1 MEHTYT
7 VHVWMGIVMGWR
19 QREMVIHA
27 DSYVI
32 RKIKNKKFFQNANA
46 KTTTFF
52 LQNARVYDVPL
63 NSKSKRTDESHYEF
77 IIQTYE
83 VKNFIRAS
91 SKENK
96 IAIINKLNEVIQN
109 VNSKSA
115 FSNDYQNYRNAILK
129 QFDTVDPFN
138 SVTLRLT
145 HFQNL
150 FLEFNQKLETLKTLI
165 TEKNIKYKQNEF
177 VTVHCNMVIIKDEMK
192 KQFDEI
198 ISTIYDYHECKGNDG
213 FEMEGTTTT
222 NIKDIQAKQEEQ
234 QPTQSS
240 SSSSQ
245 NENLNED
252 NNNIIS
258 DDESSRSIS
267 NNNNNQQQISCSMFS
282 SDVNDFINKTYSF
295 EPRTQFTKSFGC
307 GNNLVKEFFK
317 SMTTRKGSLP
327 IYFNEPITMLQKQ
340 CERFYYMDLLTKA
353 NEEEDPK
360 MQMCYIS
367 AFIIGEIFLNL
378 GRVLKPFNPI
388 LGETYEYYDNSKQ
401 FRFFSEQVSHNPPIS
416 AFIGE
421 TPAFAMFG
429 DSRAS
434 TSFKLLK
441 GCLEVSFNNKTHLL
455 LKKHNRYFVFNK
467 PLILMKGLVKAPVHN
482 DYGGDVTIQCIE
494 CPDVKCVLTFID
506 ESKKP
511 IGTFEGK
518 VYDGE
523 KVVYEIGGNWNNE
536 VYYTDNEGNNKVTLL
551 NVDANEKYITNTEN
565 CYTLPT
571 FSYVL
576 NQTTE
581 ELSNTL
587 PKCDSRMRPDLR
599 EYEEGDNTK
608 AQEIKLKIE
617 MKQRLRHQKFEE
629 DKVQYT
635 PYYFVNEYNEKS
647 DDYVYLFNGKYWYDK
662 ANGNVKELKDSDI
675 FDITG
680 IVI

>member
-1 MEHTYT
+1 MEFT
-7 VHVWMGIVMGWR
+7 VQIWMGIVMGWR
-19 QREMVIHA
+19 QRVLAIGE

-32 RKIKNKKFFQNANA
+32 KKAKPKKLFANANL
-46 KTTTFF
+46 KTSTFF
-52 LQNARVYDVPL
+52 LQNASVHDVPL
-63 NSKSKRTDESHYEF
+63 NPKAKRTEESKFEF
-77 IIQTYE
+77 VIQTYDA
-83 VKNFIRAS
+83 KNFIRAS
-91 SKENK
+91 SKEDK
-96 IAIINKLNEVIQN
+96 VLIINKLNEIIQT

-115 FSNDYQNYRNAILK
+115 FSNDYQNYRNAILQ
-129 QFDTVDPFN
+129 QFDAVDPFN

-150 FLEFNQKLETLKTLI
+150 FLEFNQKLDTLKRLI
-165 TEKNIKYKQNEF
+165 TDKNIKNKQNEF
-177 VTVHCNMVIIKDEMK
+177 VTVHCNMVIIKEEMK

-213 FEMEGTTTT
+213 FEMEGVSK
-222 NIKDIQAKQEEQ
+222 KDTQPKQQEQ
-234 QPTQSS
+234 PS

-245 NENLNED
+245 NEIPNTNDNLNED
-252 NNNIIS
+252 NTIIS
-258 DDESSRSIS
+258 DDESSRSVPKEIS
-267 NNNNNQQQISCSMFS
+267 FSMFS
-282 SDVNDFINKTYSF
+282 SDINDFVNKTYSF
-295 EPRTQFTKSFGC
+295 EPREQLSKPFGC

-353 NEEEDPK
+353 NEEEDLK
-360 MQMCYIS
+360 LQMCYIS
-367 AFIIGEIFLNL
+367 GFLIGEIFLNL

-388 LGETYEYYDNSKQ
+388 LGETYEYYDNNKQ

-421 TPAFAMFG
+421 SPSFAMFG

-441 GCLEVSFNNKTHLL
+441 GCLEVSFTNKTHLL

-494 CPDVKCVLTFID
+494 CPDIKCVLTFID

-511 IGTFEGK
+511 LGTFEGK
-518 VYDGE
+518 VYEGE
-523 KVVYEIGGNWNNE
+523 KVVYEIGGNWNSE
-536 VYYTDNEGNNKVTLL
+536 VYYTDSEGNNKVSLL
-551 NVDANEKYITNTEN
+551 NVDPNEKYISNTEN
-565 CYTLPT
+565 SYTLPK

-581 ELSNTL
+581 ELNNTL

-617 MKQRLRHQKFEE
+617 MKQRMRHHKFEE
-629 DKVQYT
+629 DKIQYT

-662 ANGNVKELKDSDI
+662 ANGNIKDLKESDI
-675 FDITG
+675 FDTTG